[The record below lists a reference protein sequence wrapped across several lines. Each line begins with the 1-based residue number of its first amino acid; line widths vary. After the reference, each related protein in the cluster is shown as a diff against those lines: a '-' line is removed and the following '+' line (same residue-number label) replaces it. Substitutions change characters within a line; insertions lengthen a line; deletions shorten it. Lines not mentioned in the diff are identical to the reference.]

1 VRTLHLVPQGR
12 LKVAQDVVLG
22 SDKQAGQSREGRL
35 NPGAEFSAVPCG
47 TARSRIPNPGLR
59 PGLLSAVPAGLSAEF
74 SRRLL
79 RRSELRAL
87 LRCQPQVNATSTVL
101 NRML

>member
-35 NPGAEFSAVPCG
+35 NIGAEF
-47 TARSRIPNPGLR
+47 
-59 PGLLSAVPAGLSAEF
+59 SAVPAGLSAEF
-74 SRRLL
+74 SRRLFSPF
-79 RRSELRAL
+79 SEGTQGIKRFRVCLKL
-87 LRCQPQVNATSTVL
+87 VN
-101 NRML
+101 R